1 MKRTTLL
8 TVLLASIL
16 MVACT
21 GKKSQ
26 KPEDPA
32 IEKETIKE
40 SVEKFVYPIPSS
52 FELAKFLNEIEANY
66 IIGITTPA
74 TNYEKYLTDNEKAL
88 ALGIYT
94 ADLSYTSIYNNK
106 QATKSY
112 LENIKL
118 LVQDLGITAAI
129 SPDLTDVVEEKFD
142 NKDDIT
148 EILTTSIHN
157 TYNYMNMK
165 GRAELSY
172 LIIAGTWI
180 EGMFL
185 TTNVSE
191 NNYDNAKL
199 VETILYQIEPLVKVT
214 DLMEQYKDTE
224 TSSNVYNK
232 LMQFRAIF
240 AEQGN
245 TAISRKQYKEL
256 IALTAQVRT
265 ELIK

>member
-1 MKRTTLL
+1 MKKITLL

-16 MVACT
+16 VVACT
-21 GKKSQ
+21 GKKSKQ
-26 KPEDPA
+26 AEGPVIK
-32 IEKETIKE
+32 KEIIKE

-52 FELAKFLNEIEANY
+52 FELAKFLNKIEASF

-74 TNYEKYLTDNEKAL
+74 ANYEKYLTDKEKAL

-94 ADLSYTSIYNNK
+94 ADLSYASIYNNK
-106 QATKSY
+106 QETKNY
-112 LENIKL
+112 LKNIKL

-129 SPDLTDVVEEKFD
+129 SPDLADIVEEKFD
-142 NKDDIT
+142 NKDEMT

-157 TYNYMNMK
+157 TYNYMNIK

-180 EGMFL
+180 EGMYL

-199 VETILYQIEPLVKVT
+199 VETILYQIDPLVKVT
-214 DLMEQYKDTE
+214 NLMEKYKDTE
-224 TSSNVYNK
+224 TTADIYSK
-232 LMQFRAIF
+232 LMQFKAIF
-240 AEQGN
+240 AKQGN
-245 TAISRKQYKEL
+245 TAISSKQYKEL
-256 IALTAQVRT
+256 ISLTDKVRT
-265 ELIK
+265 EISK